1 MLLAARR
8 AYGNLEC
15 SEIGAKKLAEL
26 VPAINAYFI
35 VLFNL
40 YAEMGKW
47 DDAEKVRV
55 RAFMKLMLIFL
66 ETNQ

>member
-26 VPAINAYFI
+26 EPAINAYFI

-47 DDAEKVRV
+47 DDAEKVR
-55 RAFMKLMLIFL
+55 AFMKLMLIFL